1 MAAPAEEETPTTIEE
16 TVQFDFNLDI
26 FNNDDGQTDN
36 NLDEFD
42 LELDDQMLLD
52 FIENYESELSIML
65 ESASQHPTRDPTP
78 TSTGQEPHMPPQ
90 ALGQQAMKRRHAQMS
105 NEELDELESEKD
117 EENTQQV
124 TKWAVRTLTGKIKGS
139 KMSKTIKVTRNV
151 NNRNTNKGYA
161 TIPSTH
167 HAVIIISSL
176 V

>member
-52 FIENYESELSIML
+52 FVENYESELSIML

-78 TSTGQEPHMPPQ
+78 TSTGQEPDMPPQ
-90 ALGQQAMKRRHAQMS
+90 APGQQAMKRRHAQMS

-117 EENTQQV
+117 EENTKQV
-124 TKWAVRTLTGKIKGS
+124 TKWAVRTLTGKIKCS
-139 KMSKTIKVTRNV
+139 KKSKTIKVRRNV
-151 NNRNTNKGYA
+151 NNRNTKKGYA
-161 TIPSTH
+161 TIPNPH
-167 HAVIIISSL
+167 HAVIIIRSL